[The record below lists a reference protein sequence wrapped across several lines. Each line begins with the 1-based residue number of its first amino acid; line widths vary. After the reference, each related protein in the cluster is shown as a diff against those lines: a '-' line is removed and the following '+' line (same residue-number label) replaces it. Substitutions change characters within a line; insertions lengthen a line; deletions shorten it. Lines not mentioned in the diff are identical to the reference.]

1 MAESRS
7 GWTLILMGS
16 LMLVYLLG
24 ALMIGQLG
32 FAVFLGNVTAY
43 ATHMSVD
50 AAITLWTGIY
60 ILATVMAL
68 GLGVYLE
75 TDP

>member
-1 MAESRS
+1 
-7 GWTLILMGS
+7 
-16 LMLVYLLG
+16 
-24 ALMIGQLG
+24 MIGQLG